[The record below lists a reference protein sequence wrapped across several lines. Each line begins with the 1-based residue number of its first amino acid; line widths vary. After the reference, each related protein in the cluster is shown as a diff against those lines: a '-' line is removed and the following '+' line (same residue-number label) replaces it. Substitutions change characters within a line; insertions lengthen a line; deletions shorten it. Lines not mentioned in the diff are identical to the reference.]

1 MSDGEALEAGAGRAT
16 VGGEGESDGAGVASR
31 CRPAHTCVGVAG
43 RDAFGGSGAFGEP
56 YPLYDAPRF
65 ASFSE
70 LVEYIEATWGTSTAF
85 ETSGEQEV
93 SYHELVE
100 HIARERMEMDE
111 AGEDRFV
118 EVLDADPVQF
128 AARYLAVVSSG
139 RCAALCRLTGEQ
151 KDQLAGV
158 PEGVCTL
165 AASSGTS
172 GDPKV
177 VMLTEAGLLAD
188 LRAGLELYEFARG
201 GRYAKLLPYTH
212 AFGLVCD
219 LLAPLVTGGTI
230 AVPHASATFI
240 AELPHMAPTALN
252 LPPRAAAML
261 ADLLDAG
268 TYKLPS
274 LRKIL
279 CGGAGLAASV
289 TQRLRVHGIEAFGCY
304 GLTEC
309 SPCVSVNRDSWHKDG
324 SCGVA
329 LSCNEIRTGESGEV
343 LVRGT
348 NVMAGYLG
356 RPELTTARVAG
367 DGWLHTG
374 DVGHIDKDGFLY
386 VDGRLDDVIVLA
398 DGTMVAPEVLERALG
413 AHPAIAQA
421 LVHGMPDK
429 RSGQVVLACKLVLR
443 DGTDDATERGAV
455 DFARSV
461 QTPDGARIEHVEVSC
476 EPLPL
481 SPAGKLLRRQA

>member
-1 MSDGEALEAGAGRAT
+1 MSDGEALETG
-16 VGGEGESDGAGVASR
+16 VGGAAVGGDSEGDGVEAVAG
-31 CRPAHTCVGVAG
+31 CCPAHACPESVEQEVFDG
-43 RDAFGGSGAFGEP
+43 P

-65 ASFSE
+65 ASFAELVAYIGETWGDSIAFEPANEQAVSYRE
-70 LVEYIEATWGTSTAF
+70 LVER
-85 ETSGEQEV
+85 
-93 SYHELVE
+93 
-100 HIARERMEMDE
+100 IARERMEMDE
-111 AGEDRFV
+111 AGEGRFV
-118 EVLDADPVQF
+118 EVSDADPAQF
-128 AARYLAVVSSG
+128 AVRYLAVVSSG
-139 RCAALCRLTGEQ
+139 RCAVLCRLTEEQ
-151 KDQLAGV
+151 KAQLAGV
-158 PEGVCTL
+158 PDGVCTL
-165 AASSGTS
+165 AGSSGTS

-188 LRAGLELYEFARG
+188 LQAGLELYEFARG

-230 AVPHASATFI
+230 AVPHASATFV

-289 TQRLRVHGIEAFGCY
+289 TRRLRVHGIEAFGCY

-329 LSCNEIRTGESGEV
+329 LRCNEVRVGKSGEV
-343 LVRGT
+343 LVRGA

-356 RPELTTARVAG
+356 RLELTAARVDR

-374 DVGHIDKDGFLY
+374 DVGHIDKDGFLF

-421 LVHGMPDK
+421 LVYGMPDK
-429 RSGQVVLACKLVLR
+429 HSSQVVLACRLVLR
-443 DGTDDATERGAV
+443 DGVGCDGERAAI

-461 QTPDGARIEHVEVSC
+461 QTPDGARIEHVEVSG

>member
-1 MSDGEALEAGAGRAT
+1 MSDEKELDAHAGK
-16 VGGEGESDGAGVASR
+16 VGGDGARVAPN
-31 CRPAHTCVGVAG
+31 CHPAHASLNSAG
-43 RDAFGGSGAFGEP
+43 QEAFGEQ

-65 ASFSE
+65 ASFAE
-70 LVEYIEATWGTSTAF
+70 LVAHIEAAWGPAIAF
-85 ETSGEQEV
+85 EPAGGQAI
-93 SYHELVE
+93 SYHAFAE
-100 HIARERMEMDE
+100 HIARMQDDMRKT
-111 AGEDRFV
+111 GEGRFV
-118 EVLDADPVQF
+118 GVSDADPVQF
-128 AARYLAVVSSG
+128 AARYLAAVSSG
-139 RCAALCRLTGEQ
+139 RCAVLCRLAEEQ
-151 KDQLAGV
+151 KAQLADV
-158 PEGVCTL
+158 PDGVCTL

-188 LRAGLELYEFARG
+188 LTAGLELYEFARG

-230 AVPHASATFI
+230 AVPHASATFV
-240 AELPHMAPTALN
+240 AELPHMVPTALN
-252 LPPRAAAML
+252 LPPRAAAIL

-289 TQRLRVHGIEAFGCY
+289 TQRMRVHGIEAFGCY

-329 LSCNEIRTGESGEV
+329 LRCNEIRTGGRGEV
-343 LVRGT
+343 LVRGA

-356 RPELTTARVAG
+356 RPELTAKRIG
-367 DGWLHTG
+367 SDGWLHTG
-374 DVGHIDKDGFLY
+374 DVGHIDNDEFLF

-398 DGTMVAPEVLERALG
+398 DGTMVAPEVLERTLG
-413 AHPAIAQA
+413 ANLTIAQA
-421 LVHGMPDK
+421 LVYGMPNK
-429 RSGQVVLACKLVLR
+429 RSGQVALACKLVLR
-443 DGTDDATERGAV
+443 EGTDDAGERAAI
-455 DFARSV
+455 DFARSI

>member
-1 MSDGEALEAGAGRAT
+1 MSGKKELAAHAGK
-16 VGGEGESDGAGVASR
+16 VGGDGARVTPN
-31 CRPAHTCVGVAG
+31 CHPAHASLNSAG
-43 RDAFGGSGAFGEP
+43 QEAFGEP

-65 ASFSE
+65 ASFAE
-70 LVEYIEATWGTSTAF
+70 LVAHIEAAWGPAIAF
-85 ETSGEQEV
+85 EPAGGQAI
-93 SYHELVE
+93 SYHAFAE
-100 HIARERMEMDE
+100 HIARMQDDMRKT
-111 AGEDRFV
+111 GEGRFV
-118 EVLDADPVQF
+118 GVSDADPVQF
-128 AARYLAVVSSG
+128 AARYLAAVSSG
-139 RCAALCRLTGEQ
+139 RCAVLCRLAEEQ
-151 KDQLAGV
+151 KAQLADV
-158 PEGVCTL
+158 PDGVCTL

-188 LRAGLELYEFARG
+188 LTAGLELYEFARG

-230 AVPHASATFI
+230 AVPHASATFV
-240 AELPHMAPTALN
+240 AELPHMVPTALN
-252 LPPRAAAML
+252 LPPRAAAIL

-289 TQRLRVHGIEAFGCY
+289 TQRMRVHGIEAFGCY

-329 LSCNEIRTGESGEV
+329 LRCNEIRTGGRGEV
-343 LVRGT
+343 LVRGA

-356 RPELTTARVAG
+356 RPELTAKRIG
-367 DGWLHTG
+367 SDGWLHTG
-374 DVGHIDKDGFLY
+374 DVGHIDNDEFLF

-398 DGTMVAPEVLERALG
+398 DGTMVAPEVLERTLG
-413 AHPAIAQA
+413 ANLTIAQA
-421 LVHGMPDK
+421 LVYGMPNK
-429 RSGQVVLACKLVLR
+429 RSGQVALACKLVLR
-443 DGTDDATERGAV
+443 EGTDDAGERAAI
-455 DFARSV
+455 DFARSI

>member
-1 MSDGEALEAGAGRAT
+1 MSDGEALETGVGEAA
-16 VGGEGESDGAGVASR
+16 VGGDSEGDGVEAVAG
-31 CRPAHTCVGVAG
+31 CCPAHACPDSAG
-43 RDAFGGSGAFGEP
+43 QEAFGGP

-65 ASFSE
+65 ASFAE
-70 LVEYIEATWGTSTAF
+70 LVAYIGETWGGSIAF
-85 ETSGEQEV
+85 ETADEQVV

-100 HIARERMEMDE
+100 RIARERMEMDE
-111 AGEDRFV
+111 AGEGRFV
-118 EVLDADPVQF
+118 EVSDADPVQF
-128 AARYLAVVSSG
+128 AARYLAIVSSG
-139 RCAALCRLTGEQ
+139 RCAVLCRLTEEQ
-151 KDQLAGV
+151 KSQLAGV

-165 AASSGTS
+165 AGSSGTS

-177 VMLTEAGLLAD
+177 VMLTETGLLAD
-188 LRAGLELYEFARG
+188 LRAGLELYEFARS

-289 TQRLRVHGIEAFGCY
+289 TRRLRVHGIEAFGCY

-309 SPCVSVNRDSWHKDG
+309 SPCVSVNRDRWHRDG

-329 LSCNEIRTGESGEV
+329 LRCNEVHVGARGEV
-343 LVRGT
+343 LVRGV

-356 RPELTTARVAG
+356 RPELTAARIDP

-374 DVGHIDKDGFLY
+374 DAGHIDNDGFLF
-386 VDGRLDDVIVLA
+386 VDGRLDDMIVLA
-398 DGTMVAPEVLERALG
+398 DGTFVAPEILERALG

-421 LVHGMPDK
+421 LVYGMPDK
-429 RSGQVVLACKLVLR
+429 RSGQVVLACRLVLR
-443 DGTDDATERGAV
+443 DGANDTAERDAI

>member
-1 MSDGEALEAGAGRAT
+1 MSDEKELDAHAGK
-16 VGGEGESDGAGVASR
+16 VGGEGARVAPN
-31 CRPAHTCVGVAG
+31 CHPAHASLNSAG
-43 RDAFGGSGAFGEP
+43 QEAFGEQ

-65 ASFSE
+65 ASFAE
-70 LVEYIEATWGTSTAF
+70 LVAYIGAAWGSSIAF
-85 ETSGEQEV
+85 EPAIEQTV
-93 SYHELVE
+93 SYRELAKRIE
-100 HIARERMEMDE
+100 RERMEMDG
-111 AGEDRFV
+111 AGEGRFV
-118 EVLDADPVQF
+118 EVRDADPAQF
-128 AARYLAVVSSG
+128 AARYLAAVSSR
-139 RCAALCRLTGEQ
+139 RCAVLCRLAEEQ
-151 KDQLAGV
+151 KAQLADV

-188 LRAGLELYEFARG
+188 LTAGLELYEFARG

-230 AVPHASATFI
+230 AVPHASATFV

-279 CGGAGLAASV
+279 CGGAGLAAGV
-289 TQRLRVHGIEAFGCY
+289 TQRMCIHGIEAFGCY

-309 SPCVSVNRDSWHKDG
+309 SPCVSVNRDGWHKDG

-329 LSCNEIRTGESGEV
+329 LGCNEIRTGERGEV
-343 LVRGT
+343 LVRGA

-356 RPELTTARVAG
+356 RPELTASRIDG

-374 DVGHIDKDGFLY
+374 DVGHIDKDGFLF

-398 DGTMVAPEVLERALG
+398 DGTMVAPEVLERTLED
-413 AHPAIAQA
+413 HPAIAQA
-421 LVHGMPDK
+421 FVYGTPD
-429 RSGQVVLACKLVLR
+429 RRCGQTVLACKLVLR
-443 DGTDDATERGAV
+443 EGLSCGDRRDAV
-455 DFARSV
+455 DFAQSV
-461 QTPDGARIEHVEVSC
+461 QTPEGTRIEHIETSG
-476 EPLPL
+476 EPLPRNA
-481 SPAGKLLRRQA
+481 AGKLLRRLA

>member
-1 MSDGEALEAGAGRAT
+1 MSDGEALEARAGEAT
-16 VGGEGESDGAGVASR
+16 VGGGEGGGAEAVAGY
-31 CRPAHTCVGVAG
+31 RPAHVYPESAEQEV
-43 RDAFGGSGAFGEP
+43 FGGP

-65 ASFSE
+65 ASFAE
-70 LVEYIEATWGTSTAF
+70 LVAYIDATWDGSIAF
-85 ETSGEQEV
+85 ETADEQAV

-100 HIARERMEMDE
+100 RIVRERMEMDE
-111 AGEDRFV
+111 AGEGYFV

-139 RCAALCRLTGEQ
+139 RCAALCRLAEEQ
-151 KDQLAGV
+151 KTQLADV

-177 VMLTEAGLLAD
+177 IMLTEAGLLAD
-188 LRAGLELYEFARG
+188 LTAGLELYEFARG

-230 AVPHASATFI
+230 AVPHASATFVT
-240 AELPHMAPTALN
+240 ELPHMAPTALN
-252 LPPRAAAML
+252 LPPRAAAIL

-289 TQRLRVHGIEAFGCY
+289 TQRMRVHGIETFGCY

-329 LSCNEIRTGESGEV
+329 LRCNEVQVGESGEV
-343 LVRGT
+343 LVRGA

-356 RPELTTARVAG
+356 RPELTARRIDS

-374 DVGHIDKDGFLY
+374 DVGHIDKDGFLF

-413 AHPAIAQA
+413 ANLTIAQA
-421 LVHGMPDK
+421 LVYGMPDK

-443 DGTDDATERGAV
+443 DGADDAAERAAI

-481 SPAGKLLRRQA
+481 SPAGKLLRRHV

>member
-1 MSDGEALEAGAGRAT
+1 MSNRKTPETHAGEAV
-16 VGGEGESDGAGVASR
+16 VGGDGAEAVPG
-31 CRPAHTCVGVAG
+31 CCPAHTCVGGAG
-43 RDAFGGSGAFGEP
+43 REAFGEP
-56 YPLYDAPRF
+56 SEFGGPYPLYGTPRF

-85 ETSGEQEV
+85 EPANEQAV
-93 SYHELVE
+93 SYHDLAGRIS
-100 HIARERMEMDE
+100 HERMEMNKT
-111 AGEDRFV
+111 GEGRFV
-118 EVLDADPVQF
+118 DVSDTDPVQF
-128 AARYLAVVSSG
+128 AARYLAVVSSR
-139 RCAALCRLTGEQ
+139 RCAVLCGLTEEQ
-151 KDQLAGV
+151 KTQLANV

-188 LRAGLELYEFARG
+188 LTAGLELYEFARG

-230 AVPHASATFI
+230 AVPHASATFV

-279 CGGAGLAASV
+279 CGGAGLATGV
-289 TQRLRVHGIEAFGCY
+289 TQRMRIHGIEAFGCY

-329 LSCNEIRTGESGEV
+329 LGCNEVCVSERGEV
-343 LVRGT
+343 LVHGA

-356 RPELTTARVAG
+356 RPELTARRIDS
-367 DGWLHTG
+367 DGWLHAG
-374 DVGHIDKDGFLY
+374 DVGHIDNDGFLF

-398 DGTMVAPEVLERALG
+398 DGTMVAPEVLERTLG
-413 AHPAIAQA
+413 ANLTIAQA
-421 LVHGMPDK
+421 LVYGMPNK
-429 RSGQVVLACKLVLR
+429 RSGQVALACKLVLR
-443 DGTDDATERGAV
+443 EGTDDTGERAAI
-455 DFARSV
+455 DFARSI
-461 QTPDGARIEHVEVSC
+461 QTPDGARIERVEVAC
-476 EPLPL
+476 EPLLL

>member
-1 MSDGEALEAGAGRAT
+1 MSDGKTPETYAGETA
-16 VGGEGESDGAGVASR
+16 VGGDGAEAVPGCCS
-31 CRPAHTCVGVAG
+31 AHACMDSAG
-43 RDAFGGSGAFGEP
+43 QGAFGEL

-65 ASFSE
+65 ASFAE
-70 LVEYIEATWGTSTAF
+70 LVAYIGAAWGGSIAF
-85 ETSGEQEV
+85 EPANEQTV
-93 SYHELVE
+93 SYRELAKRIE
-100 HIARERMEMDE
+100 RERMEMGG
-111 AGEDRFV
+111 AGEGRFV
-118 EVLDADPVQF
+118 EVRDADPVQF
-128 AARYLAVVSSG
+128 ATRYLAVVSSG
-139 RCAALCRLTGEQ
+139 RCAVLCRLAEEQ
-151 KDQLAGV
+151 KAQLADV
-158 PEGVCTL
+158 PEDVCAL
-165 AASSGTS
+165 ATSSGTS

-188 LRAGLELYEFARG
+188 LTAGLELYEFARG

-219 LLAPLVTGGTI
+219 LFAPLVTGGTI

-289 TQRLRVHGIEAFGCY
+289 TQRMRVHGIEASGCY

-309 SPCVSVNRDSWHKDG
+309 SPCVSVNRDGWHKDG

-329 LSCNEIRTGESGEV
+329 LRCNEIHAGERGEV
-343 LVRGT
+343 LVRGA

-356 RPELTTARVAG
+356 RPELTAKRIDS

-374 DVGHIDKDGFLY
+374 DVGHIDNDGFLF
-386 VDGRLDDVIVLA
+386 VDGRLDDLIVLA
-398 DGTMVAPEVLERALG
+398 DGTMVAPEVLERTLED
-413 AHPAIAQA
+413 HPAIAQA
-421 LVHGMPDK
+421 FVYGTPD
-429 RSGQVVLACKLVLR
+429 RRCGQTVLACKLILR
-443 DGTDDATERGAV
+443 EGSSCGDKRDAV
-455 DFARSV
+455 DFAHSV
-461 QTPDGARIEHVEVSC
+461 QTPEGTRIEHIETSG
-476 EPLPL
+476 EPLPR
-481 SPAGKLLRRQA
+481 SAAGKLLRRLA

>member
-1 MSDGEALEAGAGRAT
+1 MSDGKTPETYAGK
-16 VGGEGESDGAGVASR
+16 VGGDGARVAPN
-31 CRPAHTCVGVAG
+31 CHPAHASLNSAG
-43 RDAFGGSGAFGEP
+43 QEAFGEP

-65 ASFSE
+65 ASFAE
-70 LVEYIEATWGTSTAF
+70 LVAFIDAAWGDSIAF
-85 ETSGEQEV
+85 ETPDEQAV

-100 HIARERMEMDE
+100 CIAHEHMEVDKT
-111 AGEDRFV
+111 GWGRFV
-118 EVLDADPVQF
+118 GVSDADPVQF
-128 AARYLAVVSSG
+128 AARYLAVVLSG
-139 RCAALCRLTGEQ
+139 RCAVLCRLAEEQ
-151 KDQLAGV
+151 KVRLADV
-158 PEGVCTL
+158 PENVCTL

-188 LRAGLELYEFARG
+188 LTAGLELYEFARG

-230 AVPHASATFI
+230 AVPHASATFV
-240 AELPHMAPTALN
+240 AELPRMAPTALN

-279 CGGAGLAASV
+279 CGGAGLAAGV
-289 TQRLRVHGIEAFGCY
+289 TQRMRVHGIEAFGCY

-309 SPCVSVNRDSWHKDG
+309 SPCVSVNRDGWHKDG

-329 LSCNEIRTGESGEV
+329 LRCNEVRVSERGEV
-343 LVRGT
+343 LVRGA

-356 RPELTTARVAG
+356 RPELTAKRIDG

-374 DVGHIDKDGFLY
+374 DVGHIDNDGFLF

-398 DGTMVAPEVLERALG
+398 DGTMVAPEVLERTLEDY
-413 AHPAIAQA
+413 PAIAQA
-421 LVHGMPDK
+421 FVYGTPD
-429 RSGQVVLACKLVLR
+429 RRCGQTVLACKLVLR
-443 DGTDDATERGAV
+443 EGSSCGDRRDAV
-455 DFARSV
+455 DFAHSV
-461 QTPDGARIEHVEVSC
+461 QTPEGTRIEHIEISD
-476 EPLPL
+476 EPLPRNA
-481 SPAGKLLRRQA
+481 AGKLLRRLA

>member
-1 MSDGEALEAGAGRAT
+1 MSGEEALEAGAGGAAT
-16 VGGEGESDGAGVASR
+16 GGGRVEAVAGY
-31 CRPAHTCVGVAG
+31 RPAHACPESAEQEV
-43 RDAFGGSGAFGEP
+43 FGGP

-65 ASFSE
+65 ASFAE
-70 LVEYIEATWGTSTAF
+70 LVAYIGETWGDSIAF
-85 ETSGEQEV
+85 ETADEQAV
-93 SYHELVE
+93 SCHELVE
-100 HIARERMEMDE
+100 RMARERMEMDE
-111 AGEDRFV
+111 AGEGRFV
-118 EVLDADPVQF
+118 GVLDADPVQF

-139 RCAALCRLTGEQ
+139 RCAVLYRLAEEQ
-151 KDQLAGV
+151 KAQLAGV
-158 PEGVCTL
+158 PERVCTL
-165 AASSGTS
+165 AGSSGTS

-188 LRAGLELYEFARG
+188 LTAGLELYEFARG

-279 CGGAGLAASV
+279 CGGAGLTASV

-309 SPCVSVNRDSWHKDG
+309 SPCVSVNRDGWHKDG

-329 LSCNEIRTGESGEV
+329 LRCNEVQVDESGEV
-343 LVRGT
+343 LVRGA

-356 RPELTTARVAG
+356 RLELTAARVDR

-374 DVGHIDKDGFLY
+374 DVGHIDKDGFLF

-398 DGTMVAPEVLERALG
+398 DGTMVAPEVLERTLG

-421 LVHGMPDK
+421 LVYGMPDE
-429 RSGQVVLACKLVLR
+429 RSGQIVLACRLVLR
-443 DGTDDATERGAV
+443 DGMGRDGDRAAI

-461 QTPDGARIEHVEVSC
+461 QTPDGARIEHVEVSG

>member
-1 MSDGEALEAGAGRAT
+1 MSGEEALEAGAGGAA
-16 VGGEGESDGAGVASR
+16 VGGGEDDRVEAVAGY
-31 CRPAHTCVGVAG
+31 RPAHACPESAEQEV
-43 RDAFGGSGAFGEP
+43 FGGP

-65 ASFSE
+65 ASFAE
-70 LVEYIEATWGTSTAF
+70 LVTYIGETWGGSIAF
-85 ETSGEQEV
+85 ETADEPAV

-100 HIARERMEMDE
+100 RIARERIEMDE
-111 AGEDRFV
+111 AGEGRFV
-118 EVLDADPVQF
+118 EVSDADPVQF
-128 AARYLAVVSSG
+128 AVCYLAVVSSG
-139 RCAALCRLTGEQ
+139 RCAVLCRLTEEQ
-151 KDQLAGV
+151 KAQLAGV
-158 PEGVCTL
+158 PDGVCTL
-165 AASSGTS
+165 AGSSGTS
-172 GDPKV
+172 GEPKV

-188 LRAGLELYEFARG
+188 LTAGLELYEFARD

-230 AVPHASATFI
+230 AVPHASATFV

-252 LPPRAAAML
+252 LPPRAAAIL

-268 TYKLPS
+268 AYKLPS

-309 SPCVSVNRDSWHKDG
+309 SPCVSVNRDGWHKDG

-329 LSCNEIRTGESGEV
+329 LRCNQVRVGESGEV
-343 LVRGT
+343 LVRGA
-348 NVMAGYLG
+348 NIMAGYLG
-356 RPELTTARVAG
+356 KPELTAARVDN

-374 DVGHIDKDGFLY
+374 DVGHIDQDGFLY

-413 AHPAIAQA
+413 ANLTIAQT
-421 LVHGMPDK
+421 LVYGMPDK

-443 DGTDDATERGAV
+443 DGADDAAERAAI

-461 QTPDGARIEHVEVSC
+461 QTPDGARIEYIELSC

>member
-1 MSDGEALEAGAGRAT
+1 MSDGEVLEAGAGGTAI
-16 VGGEGESDGAGVASR
+16 GGDEGGGVDGVEAVAG
-31 CRPAHTCVGVAG
+31 CCPAHACPNSTGQKV
-43 RDAFGGSGAFGEP
+43 FGGP

-65 ASFSE
+65 ASFAE
-70 LVEYIEATWGTSTAF
+70 LVAYIDATWGGSIAF
-85 ETSGEQEV
+85 ETADEQTV

-111 AGEDRFV
+111 AGEGRFV

-139 RCAALCRLTGEQ
+139 RCAVLCGLTEGQ
-151 KDQLAGV
+151 KAQLADV
-158 PEGVCTL
+158 PGDVCTL

-188 LRAGLELYEFARG
+188 LTAGLELYEFARG

-219 LLAPLVTGGTI
+219 LLAPLVTGSTI
-230 AVPHASATFI
+230 AVPHASATFV
-240 AELPHMAPTALN
+240 AELPRMAPTALS
-252 LPPRAAAML
+252 LPPRAAAIL

-289 TQRLRVHGIEAFGCY
+289 TQRLRVHDIEAFGCY

-309 SPCVSVNRDSWHKDG
+309 SPCASVNRDSWHKDG
-324 SCGVA
+324 SCGIA
-329 LSCNEIRTGESGEV
+329 LRCNEIRTGESGEV
-343 LVRGT
+343 LVRGA

-356 RPELTTARVAG
+356 RPELTAARIAG

-421 LVHGMPDK
+421 LVYGMPDK
-429 RSGQVVLACKLVLR
+429 RSGQVVLACRLVLR
-443 DGTDDATERGAV
+443 DGMGRDGEHSAI

-476 EPLPL
+476 EPPPL
-481 SPAGKLLRRQA
+481 SPAGKLLRRHA

>member
-1 MSDGEALEAGAGRAT
+1 MSGEEALEAGAGGAA
-16 VGGEGESDGAGVASR
+16 VGGGGVEAVAG
-31 CRPAHTCVGVAG
+31 CRPAHACPDSAEQEVFDG
-43 RDAFGGSGAFGEP
+43 P

-65 ASFSE
+65 ASFAE
-70 LVEYIEATWGTSTAF
+70 LVAYIGETWGDSIAF
-85 ETSGEQEV
+85 ETADEQAV

-100 HIARERMEMDE
+100 RIARERMEMDE
-111 AGEDRFV
+111 AGEGRFV
-118 EVLDADPVQF
+118 GALDADPAQF
-128 AARYLAVVSSG
+128 AVRYLAVVSSG
-139 RCAALCRLTGEQ
+139 RCAVLCRLTEEQ
-151 KDQLAGV
+151 KAQLADV

-165 AASSGTS
+165 AGSSGTS

-177 VMLTEAGLLAD
+177 IMLTETGLLAD

-230 AVPHASATFI
+230 AVPHASATFV

-252 LPPRAAAML
+252 LPPRAAAIL
-261 ADLLDAG
+261 ADLLDAC

-289 TQRLRVHGIEAFGCY
+289 TQRMRVHGIEAFGCY

-309 SPCVSVNRDSWHKDG
+309 SPCVSVNRDSWYKDG

-329 LSCNEIRTGESGEV
+329 LRCNEVRVGESGEV
-343 LVRGT
+343 LVRGA

-356 RPELTTARVAG
+356 RPELTAARIDG

-398 DGTMVAPEVLERALG
+398 DGTMVAPEILERALG

-421 LVHGMPDK
+421 LVYGMPDK
-429 RSGQVVLACKLVLR
+429 RSGQVVLACRLVLR
-443 DGTDDATERGAV
+443 DGANDTAERNAI

>member
-1 MSDGEALEAGAGRAT
+1 MSDGKTPETHAGEAA
-16 VGGEGESDGAGVASR
+16 VGGDGAEAVPGCCS
-31 CRPAHTCVGVAG
+31 AHACMDSAG
-43 RDAFGGSGAFGEP
+43 QGAFGEL

-65 ASFSE
+65 ASFAE
-70 LVEYIEATWGTSTAF
+70 LVAYIGAAWGGSIAF
-85 ETSGEQEV
+85 GPANEQTV
-93 SYHELVE
+93 SYRELAKRIE
-100 HIARERMEMDE
+100 RERMEMGG
-111 AGEDRFV
+111 AGEGRFV
-118 EVLDADPVQF
+118 EVRDADPVQF

-139 RCAALCRLTGEQ
+139 RCAVLCGLAEGQ
-151 KDQLAGV
+151 KVQLADV

-177 VMLTEAGLLAD
+177 VMLTGAGLLAD
-188 LRAGLELYEFARG
+188 LTAGLELYEFARG

-230 AVPHASATFI
+230 AVPHASATFV
-240 AELPHMAPTALN
+240 AELPHMAPTELN
-252 LPPRAAAML
+252 LPPRAAAIL

-268 TYKLPS
+268 TYRLPS

-289 TQRLRVHGIEAFGCY
+289 TQRMRVHGIEAFGCY

-309 SPCVSVNRDSWHKDG
+309 SPCVSVNRDLWHKDG

-329 LSCNEIRTGESGEV
+329 LRCNEIRTGERGEV
-343 LVRGT
+343 LVRGA

-356 RPELTTARVAG
+356 RPELTASRIEG

-374 DVGHIDKDGFLY
+374 DVGHVDNDGFLF

-413 AHPAIAQA
+413 ANLTIAQA
-421 LVHGMPDK
+421 LVYGMPDT

-443 DGTDDATERGAV
+443 EGANDAAEHAAI
-455 DFARSV
+455 DFARSI

-481 SPAGKLLRRQA
+481 SPTGKLLRRRA

>member
-1 MSDGEALEAGAGRAT
+1 MSDGKTPETYAGEAA
-16 VGGEGESDGAGVASR
+16 VGGDGAEAVPGCCS
-31 CRPAHTCVGVAG
+31 AHACMDSAG
-43 RDAFGGSGAFGEP
+43 QGAFGEL

-65 ASFSE
+65 ASFAE
-70 LVEYIEATWGTSTAF
+70 LVAHIEAAWGPAIAF
-85 ETSGEQEV
+85 EPAGGQTV
-93 SYHELVE
+93 SYHVFAKR
-100 HIARERMEMDE
+100 IARMQEDMRKT
-111 AGEDRFV
+111 GEGRFV
-118 EVLDADPVQF
+118 EVRDADPMQF
-128 AARYLAVVSSG
+128 ATRYLAVVSSG
-139 RCAALCRLTGEQ
+139 RCAVLCGLTEGQ
-151 KDQLAGV
+151 KAQLAGV
-158 PEGVCTL
+158 PEDICTL

-188 LRAGLELYEFARG
+188 LTAGLELYEFARG

-230 AVPHASATFI
+230 AVPHASATFV

-252 LPPRAAAML
+252 LPPRAAAIL
-261 ADLLDAG
+261 TDLLDAG

-279 CGGAGLAASV
+279 CGGAGLVASV
-289 TQRLRVHGIEAFGCY
+289 TQRMRAHGIEAFGCY

-309 SPCVSVNRDSWHKDG
+309 SPCVSVNRDGWHKDG

-329 LSCNEIRTGESGEV
+329 LGCNEVRLSERGEV
-343 LVRGT
+343 LVRGA

-356 RPELTTARVAG
+356 RPELTASRIDG

-374 DVGHIDKDGFLY
+374 DVGHIDKDGFLF

-398 DGTMVAPEVLERALG
+398 DGTMVAPEVLERTLG
-413 AHPAIAQA
+413 ANLTIAQA
-421 LVHGMPDK
+421 LVYGMPNE
-429 RSGQVVLACKLVLR
+429 RSGQVALACKLVLR
-443 DGTDDATERGAV
+443 EGTDDAGERAAI
-455 DFARSV
+455 DFARSI

>member
-1 MSDGEALEAGAGRAT
+1 MSDGEALETG
-16 VGGEGESDGAGVASR
+16 VGGAAVGGDSEGDGVEAVAG
-31 CRPAHTCVGVAG
+31 CCPAHACPDSAG
-43 RDAFGGSGAFGEP
+43 QEVFGGP

-65 ASFSE
+65 ASFAE
-70 LVEYIEATWGTSTAF
+70 LVAYIGETWGDSIAF
-85 ETSGEQEV
+85 ETADEQTV

-100 HIARERMEMDE
+100 RIARERMEMDE
-111 AGEDRFV
+111 AGEGRFV
-118 EVLDADPVQF
+118 GVLDADPAQF
-128 AARYLAVVSSG
+128 AVRYLAVVSSG
-139 RCAALCRLTGEQ
+139 RCAVLCRLTEKQ
-151 KDQLAGV
+151 KAQLAGV
-158 PEGVCTL
+158 PDGVCTL
-165 AASSGTS
+165 AGSSGTS

-230 AVPHASATFI
+230 AVPHASATFV

-289 TQRLRVHGIEAFGCY
+289 TRRLRVHGIEAFGCY

-329 LSCNEIRTGESGEV
+329 LRCNEVRVGESGEV
-343 LVRGT
+343 LVRGA

-356 RPELTTARVAG
+356 RPELTTKRIDR

-374 DVGHIDKDGFLY
+374 DVGHIDKDGFLF

-398 DGTMVAPEVLERALG
+398 DGIMVAPEVLERALG

-421 LVHGMPDK
+421 LVYGMPDK
-429 RSGQVVLACKLVLR
+429 RSGQVVLACRLVLR
-443 DGTDDATERGAV
+443 DGVDDTAERDAI

-461 QTPDGARIEHVEVSC
+461 QTPDGTRIEHVEVSC

>member
-1 MSDGEALEAGAGRAT
+1 MSDGKTPEAHAREA
-16 VGGEGESDGAGVASR
+16 GGEGESIGTGAVRGR
-31 CRPAHTCVGVAG
+31 RPAHACE
-43 RDAFGGSGAFGEP
+43 GGAEREAFGEP
-56 YPLYDAPRF
+56 SAFGGPYPLYGAPRF
-65 ASFSE
+65 TSFAE
-70 LVEYIEATWGTSTAF
+70 LVEYIEATWGDSVAF
-85 ETSGEQEV
+85 EPTNEQAV
-93 SYHELVE
+93 SYRMLVE
-100 HIARERMEMDE
+100 RIARERTEIGG
-111 AGEDRFV
+111 AGEGRFV
-118 EVLDADPVQF
+118 EVRDADPVKF
-128 AARYLAVVSSG
+128 AARYLAVVASG
-139 RCAALCRLTGEQ
+139 RCAVLSGLTEEQ
-151 KDQLAGV
+151 KAQLEGV
-158 PEGVCTL
+158 PKGVCTL

-188 LRAGLELYEFARG
+188 LTAGLELYEFARG

-230 AVPHASATFI
+230 ALPHASATFV

-261 ADLLDAG
+261 TDLLDAG

-289 TQRLRVHGIEAFGCY
+289 TQRMRAHGIEAFGCY

-309 SPCVSVNRDSWHKDG
+309 SPCVSVNRDGWHKDG

-329 LSCNEIRTGESGEV
+329 LRCNEVRTGDDGEV
-343 LVRGT
+343 LVRGV

-356 RPELTTARVAG
+356 RPELTAARVNR

-374 DVGHIDKDGFLY
+374 DVGHIDKDGFLF

-421 LVHGMPDK
+421 LVYGMPNK
-429 RSGQVVLACKLVLR
+429 RSGQVVLACKLALR
-443 DGTDDATERGAV
+443 DSTDCDAERDAV
-455 DFARSV
+455 DFARSM
-461 QTPDGARIEHVEVSC
+461 QTPDGARIERVEVTH

-481 SPAGKLLRRQA
+481 SPTGKLLRRQA

>member
-1 MSDGEALEAGAGRAT
+1 MSDEKELDAHVGK
-16 VGGEGESDGAGVASR
+16 VGGDGARVAPN
-31 CRPAHTCVGVAG
+31 CHPAHASLNSAG
-43 RDAFGGSGAFGEP
+43 QEAFGEP

-65 ASFSE
+65 ASFAE
-70 LVEYIEATWGTSTAF
+70 LVAYIGAAWGGSIAF
-85 ETSGEQEV
+85 EPAIEQTV
-93 SYHELVE
+93 SYRELAKRIE
-100 HIARERMEMDE
+100 RERMEMDG
-111 AGEDRFV
+111 AGEGRFV
-118 EVLDADPVQF
+118 GVSDANPVQF

-139 RCAALCRLTGEQ
+139 RCAVLCRLAEEQ
-151 KDQLAGV
+151 KVRLTDV
-158 PEGVCTL
+158 PENVCTL

-188 LRAGLELYEFARG
+188 LTAGLELYEFARG

-230 AVPHASATFI
+230 AVPHASATFV

-252 LPPRAAAML
+252 LPPRAAAIL

-289 TQRLRVHGIEAFGCY
+289 TQRMRVHGIEAFGCY

-309 SPCVSVNRDSWHKDG
+309 SPCVSVNRDGWHKDG

-329 LSCNEIRTGESGEV
+329 LRCNAMRTSERGEV
-343 LVRGT
+343 LVRGA

-356 RPELTTARVAG
+356 RPELTARRVDS

-374 DVGHIDKDGFLY
+374 DVGHIDKDGFLF

-398 DGTMVAPEVLERALG
+398 DGTMVAPEVLARTLED
-413 AHPAIAQA
+413 HPAIAQA
-421 LVHGMPDK
+421 FVYGTPD
-429 RSGQVVLACKLVLR
+429 RRCGQTVLACKLVLR
-443 DGTDDATERGAV
+443 EGLSCGDRRDAV
-455 DFARSV
+455 DFAQSV
-461 QTPDGARIEHVEVSC
+461 QTPEGTRIEQ
-476 EPLPL
+476 PLPRNA
-481 SPAGKLLRRQA
+481 AGKLLRRLA

>member
-1 MSDGEALEAGAGRAT
+1 MFDG
-16 VGGEGESDGAGVASR
+16 
-31 CRPAHTCVGVAG
+31 
-43 RDAFGGSGAFGEP
+43 P

-65 ASFSE
+65 ASFAE
-70 LVEYIEATWGTSTAF
+70 LVAYIGETWGDSIAF
-85 ETSGEQEV
+85 ETADEQAV

-100 HIARERMEMDE
+100 RIARERMEMDE
-111 AGEDRFV
+111 AGEGRFV

-128 AARYLAVVSSG
+128 AARYLAVISSG
-139 RCAALCRLTGEQ
+139 RCAVLCRQTEEQ
-151 KDQLAGV
+151 KAQLAGV
-158 PEGVCTL
+158 SEGVCTL

-177 VMLTEAGLLAD
+177 VTLTEAGLLAD
-188 LRAGLELYEFARG
+188 LTAGLELYEFARG

-230 AVPHASATFI
+230 AVPHASATFV
-240 AELPHMAPTALN
+240 AELPRMAPTALN
-252 LPPRAAAML
+252 LPPRAAAIL

-309 SPCVSVNRDSWHKDG
+309 SPCVSVNRDSWYKDG

-329 LSCNEIRTGESGEV
+329 LRCNEVRVGESGEV
-343 LVRGT
+343 LVRGA

-356 RPELTTARVAG
+356 RPELTAARIDG

-421 LVHGMPDK
+421 LVYGTPDK
-429 RSGQVVLACKLVLR
+429 RSGQVVLACRLVLR
-443 DGTDDATERGAV
+443 DGVGRDGECGAV

-476 EPLPL
+476 KPLPL

>member
-16 VGGEGESDGAGVASR
+16 VGGEGESDGAGA
-31 CRPAHTCVGVAG
+31 VAG
-43 RDAFGGSGAFGEP
+43 CRSAHACPESAEQEAFGGP
-56 YPLYDAPRF
+56 YPLYDAPCF
-65 ASFSE
+65 ASFAE
-70 LVEYIEATWGTSTAF
+70 LVAYMEETWGSSVAF
-85 ETSGEQEV
+85 ETAGEQEV
-93 SYHELVE
+93 SYHELVKR
-100 HIARERMEMDE
+100 IARERMEIDG
-111 AGEDRFV
+111 AGEGRFV

-128 AARYLAVVSSG
+128 AARYLAAVSSG
-139 RCAALCRLTGEQ
+139 RCAALCRLTEGQ
-151 KDQLAGV
+151 QAQLVGV

-201 GRYAKLLPYTH
+201 GRYAKLLPHTH

-230 AVPHASATFI
+230 AVPHASATFV
-240 AELPHMAPTALN
+240 AELPRMASTALN
-252 LPPRAAAML
+252 LPPRAAAIL

-329 LSCNEIRTGESGEV
+329 LRCNEIRTGESGEV
-343 LVRGT
+343 LVRGA

-356 RPELTTARVAG
+356 RSELTAARIDS

-374 DVGHIDKDGFLY
+374 DVGHIDKDRFLY

-421 LVHGMPDK
+421 LVYGMPDK
-429 RSGQVVLACKLVLR
+429 RSGQVVLACRLVLR
-443 DGTDDATERGAV
+443 DGADCDGERDAV

-461 QTPDGARIEHVEVSC
+461 QTPDGARIEQVEVSC

>member
-1 MSDGEALEAGAGRAT
+1 MSDKKELAAHAGK
-16 VGGEGESDGAGVASR
+16 VGGDGARVTPN
-31 CRPAHTCVGVAG
+31 CHPAHASLNSAG
-43 RDAFGGSGAFGEP
+43 QEAFGKP

-65 ASFSE
+65 ASFAE
-70 LVEYIEATWGTSTAF
+70 LVAYIGAAWGSSIAF
-85 ETSGEQEV
+85 EPANEQTV
-93 SYHELVE
+93 SYRELAKRIE
-100 HIARERMEMDE
+100 RERMEMDG
-111 AGEDRFV
+111 AGEGRFV
-118 EVLDADPVQF
+118 EVRDANPVQF

-139 RCAALCRLTGEQ
+139 RCAVLCGLTEGQ
-151 KDQLAGV
+151 KAQLAGV
-158 PEGVCTL
+158 SEDVCTL

-188 LRAGLELYEFARG
+188 LTAGLELYEFARG

-230 AVPHASATFI
+230 AVPHASATFV
-240 AELPHMAPTALN
+240 AELPHMVPTALN

-279 CGGAGLAASV
+279 CGGAGLAAGV
-289 TQRLRVHGIEAFGCY
+289 TQRMRVHGIEAFGCY

-309 SPCVSVNRDSWHKDG
+309 SPCVSVNRDGWHKDG

-329 LSCNEIRTGESGEV
+329 LGCNEVRVSERGEV
-343 LVRGT
+343 LVHGA

-356 RPELTTARVAG
+356 RPELTARRIDS

-374 DVGHIDKDGFLY
+374 DVGHIDNDGFLF

-398 DGTMVAPEVLERALG
+398 DGTMVAPEVLERTLED
-413 AHPAIAQA
+413 HPAIAQA
-421 LVHGMPDK
+421 FVYGTPDK
-429 RSGQVVLACKLVLR
+429 CCGQTVLACKLILR
-443 DGTDDATERGAV
+443 EGSSCGDKRDAV
-455 DFARSV
+455 DFAHSV
-461 QTPDGARIEHVEVSC
+461 QTPEGTRIEHSETSG
-476 EPLPL
+476 EPLPRNA
-481 SPAGKLLRRQA
+481 AGKLLRRLA

>member
-1 MSDGEALEAGAGRAT
+1 MSDEEALEAGAGGAA
-16 VGGEGESDGAGVASR
+16 VGGGGEDDRVEAVAGY
-31 CRPAHTCVGVAG
+31 RPAHACPESAEQE
-43 RDAFGGSGAFGEP
+43 AFGGP

-65 ASFSE
+65 ASFAE
-70 LVEYIEATWGTSTAF
+70 LVAYIGETWGGSIAF
-85 ETSGEQEV
+85 ETADEPAV

-100 HIARERMEMDE
+100 RIARERMEMDE
-111 AGEDRFV
+111 AGEGRFV
-118 EVLDADPVQF
+118 EISHADPVQF

-139 RCAALCRLTGEQ
+139 RCAVLCRLVEEQ
-151 KDQLAGV
+151 KAQLASV

-177 VMLTEAGLLAD
+177 IMLTETGLLAD

-230 AVPHASATFI
+230 AVPHASATFV

-261 ADLLDAG
+261 ADLFDAG

-279 CGGAGLAASV
+279 CGGAGLAASA
-289 TQRLRVHGIEAFGCY
+289 TQRLRVHGTEAFGCY

-329 LSCNEIRTGESGEV
+329 LRCNEVRAGESGEV
-343 LVRGT
+343 LVRGA

-356 RPELTTARVAG
+356 RPELTAARIDG

-374 DVGHIDKDGFLY
+374 DVGHIDKDGFLF
-386 VDGRLDDVIVLA
+386 VDGRLNDVIVLA

-421 LVHGMPDK
+421 LVYGMPDK
-429 RSGQVVLACKLVLR
+429 RSGQVVLACRLVLR
-443 DGTDDATERGAV
+443 DGVGCDGERAAI

>member
-1 MSDGEALEAGAGRAT
+1 MSDGRALEVHAGEAT
-16 VGGEGESDGAGVASR
+16 VGGGEGGGVEAVAG
-31 CRPAHTCVGVAG
+31 CRPAHACPDSAEQEV
-43 RDAFGGSGAFGEP
+43 FGGP

-65 ASFSE
+65 ASFAE
-70 LVEYIEATWGTSTAF
+70 LVAYIDATWGGFIAF
-85 ETSGEQEV
+85 ETTDEQAV

-100 HIARERMEMDE
+100 RIARERMEMDKT
-111 AGEDRFV
+111 GEGRFV
-118 EVLDADPVQF
+118 GVSDVDPVQF

-139 RCAALCRLTGEQ
+139 RCAILCRLTGEQ

-188 LRAGLELYEFARG
+188 LTAGLELYEFARG

-230 AVPHASATFI
+230 AVPHASATFV

-252 LPPRAAAML
+252 LPPRAAAIL

-329 LSCNEIRTGESGEV
+329 LRCNEIRTGESDEI
-343 LVRGT
+343 LVRGA
-348 NVMAGYLG
+348 NVMAGYMG
-356 RPELTTARVAG
+356 RPELTAARVDR

-421 LVHGMPDK
+421 LVYGMPDK
-429 RSGQVVLACKLVLR
+429 RSGQIVLACKLVLR
-443 DGTDDATERGAV
+443 DGMDRDSEHGAV
-455 DFARSV
+455 DFARSI
-461 QTPDGARIEHVEVSC
+461 QTPDGARIEQVEVSY
-476 EPLPL
+476 EPLSL

>member
-1 MSDGEALEAGAGRAT
+1 MSDGRALEAGAGGTA
-16 VGGEGESDGAGVASR
+16 VGGDSEGGGADAVAR
-31 CRPAHTCVGVAG
+31 CRPVHACPDSNGQEV
-43 RDAFGGSGAFGEP
+43 FGEP

-65 ASFSE
+65 ASFAE
-70 LVEYIEATWGTSTAF
+70 LVAFIDATWGGSIAF
-85 ETSGEQEV
+85 ETADNQAV
-93 SYHELVE
+93 SYHKLVE
-100 HIARERMEMDE
+100 RIAHERMEMDKD
-111 AGEDRFV
+111 GEGRFV
-118 EVLDADPVQF
+118 GVSDADPVQF
-128 AARYLAVVSSG
+128 AAHYLAVVSSG
-139 RCAALCRLTGEQ
+139 RRAVLCGLTEEQ
-151 KDQLAGV
+151 KAQLVDV
-158 PEGVCTL
+158 PESVCTL

-172 GDPKV
+172 GNPKV

-188 LRAGLELYEFARG
+188 LTAGLELYEFARG

-230 AVPHASATFI
+230 AVPHASATFV

-252 LPPRAAAML
+252 LPPRAAAIL

-289 TQRLRVHGIEAFGCY
+289 TQRMRVHGIEAFGCY

-329 LSCNEIRTGESGEV
+329 LRCNEIRTDERGEV
-343 LVRGT
+343 LVRGA

-356 RPELTTARVAG
+356 RPELTAKRVDS

-374 DVGHIDKDGFLY
+374 DVGHIDNDGFLF
-386 VDGRLDDVIVLA
+386 VDGRLDDLIVLA

-413 AHPAIAQA
+413 ANLAIAQA
-421 LVHGMPDK
+421 LVYGMPDK

-443 DGTDDATERGAV
+443 DDTDDAAERAAI
-455 DFARSV
+455 DFARSI
-461 QTPDGARIEHVEVSC
+461 QTPDGARIEQVEVSC

-481 SPAGKLLRRQA
+481 SPAGKLLRRHT

>member
-1 MSDGEALEAGAGRAT
+1 MGDEKELDAHAGK
-16 VGGEGESDGAGVASR
+16 VGGDGARVAPNR
-31 CRPAHTCVGVAG
+31 RPAHASLNSAG
-43 RDAFGGSGAFGEP
+43 QEAFGEP
-56 YPLYDAPRF
+56 YPLYGVPRF
-65 ASFSE
+65 ASFAE
-70 LVEYIEATWGTSTAF
+70 LVAHIEAAWRPAIAF
-85 ETSGEQEV
+85 EPAGGQAI
-93 SYHELVE
+93 SYHAFAKR
-100 HIARERMEMDE
+100 IARMQEDMRKT
-111 AGEDRFV
+111 GEGRFV
-118 EVLDADPVQF
+118 EVRDANPVQF

-139 RCAALCRLTGEQ
+139 RCAVLCWLAEGQ
-151 KDQLAGV
+151 KAQLESV
-158 PEGVCTL
+158 PAGVCTL

-177 VMLTEAGLLAD
+177 VMLSETGLLAD
-188 LRAGLELYEFARG
+188 LTAGLELYEFARG
-201 GRYAKLLPYTH
+201 GRYAKLLPYSH

-230 AVPHASATFI
+230 ALPHASATFV
-240 AELPHMAPTALN
+240 AELPHLAPTALN

-261 ADLLDAG
+261 ADLLDAS
-268 TYKLPS
+268 TYKLSS

-289 TQRLRVHGIEAFGCY
+289 TQRMRVHGIEAFGCY

-309 SPCVSVNRDSWHKDG
+309 SPCVSVNRDGWHKDG

-329 LSCNEIRTGESGEV
+329 LGCNEVRTGDAGEV
-343 LVRGT
+343 LVRGA

-356 RPELTTARVAG
+356 RPELTASRIDR

-374 DVGHIDKDGFLY
+374 DVGHIDSDGFLF

-398 DGTMVAPEVLERALG
+398 DGTMVAPEVLERALE
-413 AHPAIAQA
+413 AHPAIEQA
-421 LVHGMPDK
+421 LVYGMPDK

-443 DGTDDATERGAV
+443 DGAGCDAQRDSA
-455 DFARSV
+455 DFARSM
-461 QTPDGARIEHVEVSC
+461 QTPDGARIEHVETSG

-481 SPAGKLLRRQA
+481 SPAGKLIRRHA

>member
-1 MSDGEALEAGAGRAT
+1 MSGEEALEAGAGGAA
-16 VGGEGESDGAGVASR
+16 VGGGGVEAVAG
-31 CRPAHTCVGVAG
+31 CCPAHACPDSAEQEV
-43 RDAFGGSGAFGEP
+43 FGGP

-65 ASFSE
+65 ASFAE
-70 LVEYIEATWGTSTAF
+70 LVAYIGETWGGSIAF
-85 ETSGEQEV
+85 ETADEQVV

-100 HIARERMEMDE
+100 RIARERMEIDE
-111 AGEDRFV
+111 AGEGRFV
-118 EVLDADPVQF
+118 GVLDADPAQF
-128 AARYLAVVSSG
+128 AVRYLAVVSSG
-139 RCAALCRLTGEQ
+139 RCAALCRLTEEQ
-151 KDQLAGV
+151 KAQLAGV
-158 PEGVCTL
+158 PEGVCTF

-177 VMLTEAGLLAD
+177 VILTEAGLLAD
-188 LRAGLELYEFARG
+188 LTAGLELYEFARG

-230 AVPHASATFI
+230 AVPHASATFV

-309 SPCVSVNRDSWHKDG
+309 SPCVSVNRDGWHKDG

-329 LSCNEIRTGESGEV
+329 LRCNEVQVDESDEV
-343 LVRGT
+343 LVRGA

-356 RPELTTARVAG
+356 RPELTAKRIDR

-374 DVGHIDKDGFLY
+374 DVGHIDKDGFLF

-413 AHPAIAQA
+413 AYPAIAQA
-421 LVHGMPDK
+421 LVYGMPDK
-429 RSGQVVLACKLVLR
+429 RSGQIVLACKLVLR
-443 DGTDDATERGAV
+443 DGTDDAAERAAI
-455 DFARSV
+455 DFARSL
-461 QTPDGARIEHVEVSC
+461 QTSDGTRIEHVEVSC

>member
-1 MSDGEALEAGAGRAT
+1 MSDEKELDAHAGK
-16 VGGEGESDGAGVASR
+16 VGGDGARVAPN
-31 CRPAHTCVGVAG
+31 CHPAHASLNSAG
-43 RDAFGGSGAFGEP
+43 QEAFGEQ

-65 ASFSE
+65 ASFAE
-70 LVEYIEATWGTSTAF
+70 LVAYIGAAWGGSIAF
-85 ETSGEQEV
+85 EPAIEQTV
-93 SYHELVE
+93 SYRELAKRIE
-100 HIARERMEMDE
+100 RERMEMDG
-111 AGEDRFV
+111 AGEGRFV
-118 EVLDADPVQF
+118 EVRDADPAQF
-128 AARYLAVVSSG
+128 AARYLAAVSSR
-139 RCAALCRLTGEQ
+139 RCAVLCRLAEEQ
-151 KDQLAGV
+151 KGQLADV

-165 AASSGTS
+165 VASSGTS

-188 LRAGLELYEFARG
+188 LTAGLELYEFARG

-230 AVPHASATFI
+230 AVPHASATFV

-279 CGGAGLAASV
+279 CGGAGLAAGV
-289 TQRLRVHGIEAFGCY
+289 TQRMRIHGIEAFGCY

-309 SPCVSVNRDSWHKDG
+309 SPCVSVNRDGWHKDS

-329 LSCNEIRTGESGEV
+329 LGCNEVRVSERGEV
-343 LVRGT
+343 LVHGA

-356 RPELTTARVAG
+356 RPELTASRIDG

-374 DVGHIDKDGFLY
+374 DVGHIDNDGFLF

-398 DGTMVAPEVLERALG
+398 DGTMVAPEVLERTLEDY
-413 AHPAIAQA
+413 PPIAQA
-421 LVHGMPDK
+421 FVCGTPD
-429 RSGQVVLACKLVLR
+429 RRCGQTVLACKLVLR
-443 DGTDDATERGAV
+443 EGSSCGDRRDAV
-455 DFARSV
+455 DFAHSV
-461 QTPDGARIEHVEVSC
+461 QTPEGTRIEHIEISD
-476 EPLPL
+476 EPLPRNA
-481 SPAGKLLRRQA
+481 AGKLLRRLA

>member
-1 MSDGEALEAGAGRAT
+1 MSDGKTLNAHAREAGG
-16 VGGEGESDGAGVASR
+16 DGISSGLR
-31 CRPAHTCVGVAG
+31 FEHTCMGSAERG
-43 RDAFGGSGAFGEP
+43 AFCEPSAFGGP

-65 ASFSE
+65 TSFSK
-70 LVEYIEATWGTSTAF
+70 LVEYIEATWSTSTAF
-85 ETSGEQEV
+85 EPANEQAV
-93 SYHELVE
+93 SYRRLIESV
-100 HIARERMEMDE
+100 ARKRMEMNGANE
-111 AGEDRFV
+111 GRFV
-118 EVLDADPVQF
+118 EVRYADPAQF
-128 AARYLAVVSSG
+128 AARYLAAVSSG
-139 RCAALCRLTGEQ
+139 RCAVLCGLTEGQ
-151 KDQLAGV
+151 KAQLESV
-158 PEGVCTL
+158 PAGVCTL

-177 VMLTEAGLLAD
+177 VMLSEAGLLAD
-188 LRAGLELYEFARG
+188 LTAGLELYEFAQG
-201 GRYAKLLPYTH
+201 GRYTKLLPYSH

-230 AVPHASATFI
+230 AVPHASATFV

-289 TQRLRVHGIEAFGCY
+289 TQRMRAHGIEAFGCY

-309 SPCVSVNRDSWHKDG
+309 SPCVSVNRDGWHKDG

-329 LSCNEIRTGESGEV
+329 LGCNEVRVSERGEV
-343 LVRGT
+343 LVRGA

-356 RPELTTARVAG
+356 RPELTAARIDR

-374 DVGHIDKDGFLY
+374 DVGHIDSDGFLF

-398 DGTMVAPEVLERALG
+398 DGTKVAPEVLERALET
-413 AHPAIAQA
+413 HPAIEQA
-421 LVHGMPDK
+421 LVYGMPDK

-443 DGTDDATERGAV
+443 DGAGCDAQRDSA
-455 DFARSV
+455 DFARSM
-461 QTPDGARIEHVEVSC
+461 QTPDGARIEHVETSG

-481 SPAGKLLRRQA
+481 SPAGKLLRRHA

>member
-1 MSDGEALEAGAGRAT
+1 MSGEEALEAGAGGAT
-16 VGGEGESDGAGVASR
+16 IGGGEVEAVAGYH
-31 CRPAHTCVGVAG
+31 PAHACPDCAG
-43 RDAFGGSGAFGEP
+43 QEVFGGP

-65 ASFSE
+65 ASFAE
-70 LVEYIEATWGTSTAF
+70 LVAYIGETWGGSIAF
-85 ETSGEQEV
+85 ETADEQVV

-100 HIARERMEMDE
+100 RIAHERMEMDE
-111 AGEDRFV
+111 AGEGRFV
-118 EVLDADPVQF
+118 EISHADPVQF

-139 RCAALCRLTGEQ
+139 RCAVLCRLAEEQ
-151 KDQLAGV
+151 KAQLAGV

-165 AASSGTS
+165 AGSSGTS
-172 GDPKV
+172 GDPKAI
-177 VMLTEAGLLAD
+177 MLTEAGLLAD
-188 LRAGLELYEFARG
+188 LTAGLELYEFARG

-230 AVPHASATFI
+230 AVPHASATFV

-309 SPCVSVNRDSWHKDG
+309 SPCVSVNRDGWHKDG

-329 LSCNEIRTGESGEV
+329 LRCNEVRVGESGEV
-343 LVRGT
+343 LVRGA

-356 RPELTTARVAG
+356 RPELTAKRIDR

-413 AHPAIAQA
+413 AHPTIAQA
-421 LVHGMPDK
+421 LVYGMPDK
-429 RSGQVVLACKLVLR
+429 RSGQVVLACRLILR
-443 DGTDDATERGAV
+443 DGAGCDGERGAV

-461 QTPDGARIEHVEVSC
+461 QTPDGARIEHVEVSG

>member
-1 MSDGEALEAGAGRAT
+1 MSDGKELDAHAGK
-16 VGGEGESDGAGVASR
+16 VGGDGARVAPN
-31 CRPAHTCVGVAG
+31 CHPAHASLNS
-43 RDAFGGSGAFGEP
+43 AWQEAFGEP

-65 ASFSE
+65 ASFAE
-70 LVEYIEATWGTSTAF
+70 LVAHIEAAWGPAIAF
-85 ETSGEQEV
+85 EPAGGQAI
-93 SYHELVE
+93 SYHAFAKR
-100 HIARERMEMDE
+100 IARMQENMRKTDE
-111 AGEDRFV
+111 GRFV
-118 EVLDADPVQF
+118 EVRDADPVQF

-139 RCAALCRLTGEQ
+139 RCAVLCRLAEEQ
-151 KDQLAGV
+151 KVQLADV
-158 PEGVCTL
+158 SENVCTL
-165 AASSGTS
+165 ATSSGTS

-188 LRAGLELYEFARG
+188 LTAGLELYEFARG

-230 AVPHASATFI
+230 AVPHASATFV

-261 ADLLDAG
+261 AGLLDAG

-274 LRKIL
+274 LCKIL
-279 CGGAGLAASV
+279 CGGAGLATGV
-289 TQRLRVHGIEAFGCY
+289 TQRMRVHGIEAFGCY

-309 SPCVSVNRDSWHKDG
+309 SPCVSVNRDGWHKDG

-329 LSCNEIRTGESGEV
+329 LRCNEMRAGERDEV
-343 LVRGT
+343 LVRGA
-348 NVMAGYLG
+348 NVMAGYLE
-356 RPELTTARVAG
+356 RPELTASRIDG

-374 DVGHIDKDGFLY
+374 DVGHIDKDGFLF

-398 DGTMVAPEVLERALG
+398 DGTMVAPEVLERTLG
-413 AHPAIAQA
+413 ANLTIAQA
-421 LVHGMPDK
+421 LVYGMPNK
-429 RSGQVVLACKLVLR
+429 RSGQVALACKLVLR
-443 DGTDDATERGAV
+443 EGMDDAGKRAAI
-455 DFARSV
+455 DFARSI

>member
-1 MSDGEALEAGAGRAT
+1 MSGGEALEAGAGGAAIG
-16 VGGEGESDGAGVASR
+16 GGEGDEVEAVAD
-31 CRPAHTCVGVAG
+31 CCPAHACPDSVEQEVFDG
-43 RDAFGGSGAFGEP
+43 P

-65 ASFSE
+65 ASFAE
-70 LVEYIEATWGTSTAF
+70 LVAYIGETWGDSIAF
-85 ETSGEQEV
+85 ETADEQAV

-100 HIARERMEMDE
+100 RIARERMEMDD
-111 AGEDRFV
+111 AGKGHFV

-139 RCAALCRLTGEQ
+139 RCAVLCRLTEEQ
-151 KDQLAGV
+151 KAQLAGV
-158 PEGVCTL
+158 PDGVCTL
-165 AASSGTS
+165 AGSSGTS
-172 GDPKV
+172 GDPKA

-188 LRAGLELYEFARG
+188 LTAGLELYEFARG

-219 LLAPLVTGGTI
+219 LLAPLATGGTI
-230 AVPHASATFI
+230 ALPHASTTFV

-268 TYKLPS
+268 SYKLPS
-274 LRKIL
+274 LHKIL

-289 TQRLRVHGIEAFGCY
+289 TQRMRAHGIEAFGCY

-329 LSCNEIRTGESGEV
+329 LRCNEVRVGDDGEV
-343 LVRGT
+343 LVRGA

-356 RPELTTARVAG
+356 KPELTAARVDL
-367 DGWLHTG
+367 DGWLRTG
-374 DVGHIDKDGFLY
+374 DVGHIDSDGFLF
-386 VDGRLDDVIVLA
+386 VDGRLDDMIVLA

-421 LVHGMPDK
+421 LVYGMPDK
-429 RSGQVVLACKLVLR
+429 RSGQVVLACRLVLR
-443 DGTDDATERGAV
+443 DGVGCDGERAAI

-461 QTPDGARIEHVEVSC
+461 QTPDGTRIEHVEVSC
-476 EPLPL
+476 EPLPV

>member
-1 MSDGEALEAGAGRAT
+1 MSDGKTLNAHAREAG
-16 VGGEGESDGAGVASR
+16 SDGVDSGLR
-31 CRPAHTCVGVAG
+31 LEYTCMGGTEREAFG
-43 RDAFGGSGAFGEP
+43 EPSAFGGP

-70 LVEYIEATWGTSTAF
+70 LVEHIEATWGTSTAF
-85 ETSGEQEV
+85 EPANEQAV
-93 SYHELVE
+93 SYHELIESV
-100 HIARERMEMDE
+100 ACKRMEMNGADE
-111 AGEDRFV
+111 GRFV
-118 EVLDADPVQF
+118 EVRDAGPVQF
-128 AARYLAVVSSG
+128 AAHYLAVVSSG
-139 RCAALCRLTGEQ
+139 RCAVLCGLAEGQ
-151 KDQLAGV
+151 KAQLESV
-158 PEGVCTL
+158 PAGVCTL

-177 VMLTEAGLLAD
+177 VMLSEAGLLAD
-188 LRAGLELYEFARG
+188 LTAGLELYEFARG
-201 GRYAKLLPYTH
+201 GRYAKLLPYSH

-230 AVPHASATFI
+230 ALPHASATFV
-240 AELPHMAPTALN
+240 AELPHLAPTALN

-289 TQRLRVHGIEAFGCY
+289 TQRMCAHGIEAFGCY

-309 SPCVSVNRDSWHKDG
+309 SPCVSVNRDGWHKDG

-329 LSCNEIRTGESGEV
+329 LGCNEVRTGDVGEV
-343 LVRGT
+343 LVRGA

-356 RPELTTARVAG
+356 RPELTAARIDR

-374 DVGHIDKDGFLY
+374 DVGHIDSDGFLF

-398 DGTMVAPEVLERALG
+398 DGTMVAPEVLERALE
-413 AHPAIAQA
+413 AHPAIEQA
-421 LVHGMPDK
+421 LVYGMPDK

-443 DGTDDATERGAV
+443 DGAGCDAQRDSA
-455 DFARSV
+455 DFARSM
-461 QTPDGARIEHVEVSC
+461 QTPDGARIEHVETSG

-481 SPAGKLLRRQA
+481 SPAGKLLRRHA

>member
-1 MSDGEALEAGAGRAT
+1 MSDGRALEAGAGGAT
-16 VGGEGESDGAGVASR
+16 VGSGGEGEGVEA
-31 CRPAHTCVGVAG
+31 VLG
-43 RDAFGGSGAFGEP
+43 RHRTHACPESAEQEAFGGP
-56 YPLYDAPRF
+56 YPLYDTPRF
-65 ASFSE
+65 VSFAE
-70 LVEYIEATWGTSTAF
+70 LVAYMEETWGSSIAFKTA
-85 ETSGEQEV
+85 GEQEV

-100 HIARERMEMDE
+100 HIARERMEMDRASE
-111 AGEDRFV
+111 GRFV

-128 AARYLAVVSSG
+128 AARYLAIVSSG
-139 RCAALCRLTGEQ
+139 RCAVLCRLAEEQ
-151 KDQLAGV
+151 KAQLADV

-219 LLAPLVTGGTI
+219 LLAPLVTGSTI
-230 AVPHASATFI
+230 AVPHASATFV

-252 LPPRAAAML
+252 LPPRAAAIL

-279 CGGAGLAASV
+279 CGGAGLAASA

-309 SPCVSVNRDSWHKDG
+309 SPCVSVNRDGWHKDG

-329 LSCNEIRTGESGEV
+329 LRCNEVRVGESGEV
-343 LVRGT
+343 LVRGA

-356 RPELTTARVAG
+356 RPGLTTKRIDR

-413 AHPAIAQA
+413 AHPTIAQA
-421 LVHGMPDK
+421 LVYGMPDK
-429 RSGQVVLACKLVLR
+429 RSGQVVLACRLVLR
-443 DGTDDATERGAV
+443 DGVGCDGERAAI

>member
-1 MSDGEALEAGAGRAT
+1 MSDGRALEAGAGGAAIG
-16 VGGEGESDGAGVASR
+16 GGEGVGAEAVAG
-31 CRPAHTCVGVAG
+31 CRPAYACPESAG
-43 RDAFGGSGAFGEP
+43 QEVFGGP
-56 YPLYDAPRF
+56 YSLYDAPRF
-65 ASFSE
+65 ASFAE
-70 LVEYIEATWGTSTAF
+70 LVAYIDATWGGSIAF
-85 ETSGEQEV
+85 ETADEQAV
-93 SYHELVE
+93 PYHKLVE
-100 HIARERMEMDE
+100 RIVRERMEMDE
-111 AGEDRFV
+111 AGEGYFV

-139 RCAALCRLTGEQ
+139 RCAVLCRLTEKQ
-151 KDQLAGV
+151 NAQLEGV
-158 PEGVCTL
+158 PEGVCTF

-188 LRAGLELYEFARG
+188 LAAGLELYEFARG

-230 AVPHASATFI
+230 AVPHASATFV
-240 AELPHMAPTALN
+240 AELPHMAPSALN
-252 LPPRAAAML
+252 LPPRAAAIL

-289 TQRLRVHGIEAFGCY
+289 TQRLRAHGIEAFGCY

-329 LSCNEIRTGESGEV
+329 LRCNEIRTGEGGEV
-343 LVRGT
+343 LVRGA

-356 RPELTTARVAG
+356 RPELTARRIDS

-374 DVGHIDKDGFLY
+374 DVGHIDKDGFLF
-386 VDGRLDDVIVLA
+386 VDGRLDDMIVLA

-413 AHPAIAQA
+413 ANLTIAQT
-421 LVHGMPDK
+421 LVYGMPDK

-443 DGTDDATERGAV
+443 DGADDAAERAAI

-461 QTPDGARIEHVEVSC
+461 QTPDGARIEYVEVSC
-476 EPLPL
+476 KPLPL
-481 SPAGKLLRRQA
+481 SPTGKLLRRQA

>member
-1 MSDGEALEAGAGRAT
+1 MSEGKALEAGAGGAAAG
-16 VGGEGESDGAGVASR
+16 GGEGDGVEAVAG
-31 CRPAHTCVGVAG
+31 CRPAYAYP
-43 RDAFGGSGAFGEP
+43 DSAEQEAFGGP

-65 ASFSE
+65 ASFAE
-70 LVEYIEATWGTSTAF
+70 LVAYIDATWDGSIAF
-85 ETSGEQEV
+85 ETADEQMV

-100 HIARERMEMDE
+100 RIARERMEMDKT
-111 AGEDRFV
+111 GEGRFV
-118 EVLDADPVQF
+118 GVSDVDPVQF

-139 RCAALCRLTGEQ
+139 RCAILCRLTGEQ

-188 LRAGLELYEFARG
+188 LTAGLELYEFARG

-230 AVPHASATFI
+230 AVPHASATFV

-252 LPPRAAAML
+252 LPPRAAVML

-268 TYKLPS
+268 AYKLPS

-329 LSCNEIRTGESGEV
+329 LRCNEIRTGESGEV
-343 LVRGT
+343 LVRGA

-356 RPELTTARVAG
+356 RPELTAARIAG

-421 LVHGMPDK
+421 LVYGMPDK
-429 RSGQVVLACKLVLR
+429 RSGQVVLACRLVLR
-443 DGTDDATERGAV
+443 DGMGRDGELSAI

-461 QTPDGARIEHVEVSC
+461 QTPDGARIEQVEVSC